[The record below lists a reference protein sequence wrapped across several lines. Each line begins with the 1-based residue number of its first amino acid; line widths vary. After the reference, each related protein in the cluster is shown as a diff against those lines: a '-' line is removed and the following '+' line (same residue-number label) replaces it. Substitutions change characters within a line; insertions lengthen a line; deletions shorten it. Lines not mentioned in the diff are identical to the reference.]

1 MSSGDVVRC
10 KVCNAACEQRGYNIQ
25 RTCRSCQEFYQRS
38 VQKMNRYAIYSYC
51 KYSKLLNANEKSS
64 RLWRKFINIL
74 LTFYFC
80 YISSSSFS
88 YTCNCAQ
95 NCEARNSV
103 MCNIGSDGK
112 RNHCK
117 YCRYVKYSSTWRDG
131 SLDQTLE

>member
-1 MSSGDVVRC
+1 MGSTRKNLKRNTSYHQREKYFIYFTGKMSSGDVVRC

-38 VQKMNRYAIYSYC
+38 VQKMN
-51 KYSKLLNANEKSS
+51 
-64 RLWRKFINIL
+64 
-74 LTFYFC
+74 
-80 YISSSSFS
+80 SSSSFS

-112 RNHCK
+112 R
-117 YCRYVKYSSTWRDG
+117 
-131 SLDQTLE
+131 